1 MSSEW
6 IVDVDDETF
15 DELVLKRSHELL
27 VVVDFWAQWCGPCK
41 LLTPILEKIAEHK
54 AGKVFLAKV
63 DTDRATKAAQTFS
76 IQSIPSIFAFRN
88 GAVVDQFSGVQPEEV
103 VEKFIDRLIPSEN
116 DTVVERANEISKEHP
131 DEAEL
136 LYRKVLE
143 SDAQHEGAVVG
154 LAEVLHMAGDSEQA
168 LSLIKPWLPGV
179 GPYADRIAHLEA
191 VLTLHSLEFDQTE
204 EELRNRLSE
213 HPSSPER
220 GKWLLELG
228 RVLASMKRYEESLEV
243 VLESART
250 NKELAR
256 GPAKE
261 LMVDIFHAIGVRSS
275 LADDYRAKLTR
286 VLY

>member
-15 DELVLKRSHELL
+15 DELVLKRSQELL

-41 LLTPILEKIAEHK
+41 LLTPILEKIVQKK
-54 AGKVFLAKV
+54 AGKFLLAKV
-63 DTDRATKAAQTFS
+63 DTDRATKVAQSFS

-88 GAVVDQFSGVQPEEV
+88 GGVVDQFSGVQPEDV
-103 VEKFIDRLIPSEN
+103 VEKFIERLMPSES
-116 DTVVERANEISKEHP
+116 DIVVERAYEISKEHP
-131 DEAEL
+131 DEAES

-143 SDAQHEGAVVG
+143 SEPQHEGAVVG
-154 LAEVLHMAGDSEQA
+154 LAEVLHMTGESEQA
-168 LSLIKPWLPGV
+168 LLLIKPWLPGV
-179 GPYADRIAHLEA
+179 GLYADRIAHLEA

-204 EELRNRLSE
+204 EELRNRLAE
-213 HPSSPER
+213 NPSSPEK
-220 GKWLLELG
+220 GQWLLELG
-228 RVLASMKRYEESLEV
+228 RVLASAKRYEESLEV

-256 GPAKE
+256 GPAKA
-261 LMVDIFHAIGVRSS
+261 LMVDIFHAVGVRSA

-286 VLY
+286 LLY